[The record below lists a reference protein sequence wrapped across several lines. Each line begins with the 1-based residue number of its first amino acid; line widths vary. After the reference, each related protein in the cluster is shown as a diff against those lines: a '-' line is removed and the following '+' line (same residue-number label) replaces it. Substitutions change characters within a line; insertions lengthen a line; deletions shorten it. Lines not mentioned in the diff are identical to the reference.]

1 MTKSPLDQILKF
13 AAIPYITPETTLLD
27 GQQAADFLGIKVGT
41 LAVWQST
48 KRYDLPSVK
57 IGRLR
62 KYRLSDLKAFV
73 ERNCD
78 EGGPK

>member
-41 LAVWQST
+41 LAVWQCT
-48 KRYDLPSVK
+48 KRYNLPSVK
-57 IGRLR
+57 VGRLR
-62 KYRLSDLKAFV
+62 KYRLSDLQAFIQNNA
-73 ERNCD
+73 E
-78 EGGPK
+78 